1 MALPQGWRERAAAK
15 AAHRA
20 NRGAERDAIAEQG
33 LKLKVARLLSSHESL
48 KGWREDGDGYVLT
61 IPRASFGAWDPE
73 KLLPAFKEACEAI
86 GLSDTHL
93 LASGGEFRGNET
105 FTFTIPAAQ
114 FADKRWEMGAY
125 FDTLDTVQRAA
136 AGRG

>member
-1 MALPQGWRERAAAK
+1 MALQQGWRERAAAK
-15 AAHRA
+15 AAHKA
-20 NRGAERDAIAEQG
+20 NRGAERDAIAERG
-33 LKLKVARLLSSHESL
+33 LKLKMARLLFSHESL
-48 KGWREDGDGYVLT
+48 KGWRETGDDYVLT

-73 KLLPAFKEACEAI
+73 KLLPVFKEACEAI

-93 LASGGEFRGNET
+93 LAGGGEFRGNET

-114 FADKRWEMGAY
+114 FADKRGAMEAY
-125 FDTLDTVQRAA
+125 FNALNTVQRAA